1 MLSGFKK
8 FIMRGNVVDLAV
20 GVVMGVAFGGV
31 VSSLTKDL
39 ITPLIGFLVG
49 KPDFSAIKIGPLL
62 VGNFL
67 NAALGFLLVAAAI
80 YFFVVLPMNSITS
93 RMKYEETPTT
103 KPCKECLSDIPVA
116 ARRCSH
122 CAQPVTG

>member
-1 MLSGFKK
+1 MLAGFKK

-20 GVVMGVAFGGV
+20 GVVIGSAFGGV

-39 ITPLIGFLVG
+39 LTPMIAFLVG
-49 KPDFSAIKIGPLL
+49 QPNFSSIKIGPLL
-62 VGNFL
+62 LGNFL

-80 YFFVVLPMNSITS
+80 YFFIVLPMNAITA
-93 RMKYEETPTT
+93 RMCQEDLVAT
-103 KPCKECLSDIPVA
+103 KPCTECLSDIPVA

-122 CAQPVTG
+122 CGQPA